1 MELPWQL
8 LTWKNLIM
16 MTMAFSVLVAPLGG
30 IPPIV
35 GVIFAV
41 IFFGFS
47 NINKEVRESVNEKG
61 RRDVTQRR
69 AAFIGCLVVGVVVSY
84 VVAWVLLAIGLNQSE
99 GFSGFGE
106 MSVAA
111 GGGIIA
117 GLGLGVIMTAVCLS
131 FFINYGTVLGWWT
144 PTGGLVTLLI
154 SIIPARMIGRNVGIN
169 MLVSFIVSSFVY
181 AGLVRDNKNKKEPWM
196 IGQSA
201 YIGIMVG
208 TAVALVL
215 PSSDD
220 VLTSI
225 GKKYN
230 LSTKEVK
237 EVVKKT
243 GLSSD
248 VYAKSSEGAINSMVQ
263 AMWVVYFIIWIL
275 THVPVALPYGWDTL
289 FKYK

>member
-1 MELPWQL
+1 MV
-8 LTWKNLIM
+8 M

-30 IPPIV
+30 IPPIIGMLV
-35 GVIFAV
+35 AV

-47 NINKEVRESVNEKG
+47 NISKEVRESVNIKG
-61 RRDVTQRR
+61 KRDVTQRR
-69 AAFIGCLVVGVVVSY
+69 AAFIGCLVVGVVASY
-84 VVAWVLLAIGLNQSE
+84 VVAWVLLAQGLKQSE
-99 GFSGFGE
+99 GIGK
-106 MSVAA
+106 MSAAA

-131 FFINYGTVLGWWT
+131 FFVNYGTVLGWWT

-169 MLVSFIVSSFVY
+169 MLVSFMVSSFVY

-208 TAVALVL
+208 TAAALAL
-215 PSSDD
+215 PSSGD
-220 VLTSI
+220 VI
-225 GKKYN
+225 PPK
-230 LSTKEVK
+230 TKQMILEQ
-237 EVVKKT
+237 T

-248 VYAKSSEGAINSMVQ
+248 VFTKSGEGAINSMIQVT
-263 AMWVVYFIIWIL
+263 WVVYFIIWIL
-275 THVPVALPYGWDTL
+275 THIPGALPYGWDTL
-289 FKYK
+289 FKVK